1 MGRLTEIAHRV
12 KRSLGYVPATLH
24 CTACGRPSTDPVAF
38 ISGPGLYLCGPCV
51 RDAENQAAHVDPAI
65 RPKTRC
71 QFCGEYRPL
80 VSFGAASLVNV
91 CIVCV
96 KLMTE
101 MVDEYDDAS
110 GPSDPG
116 PS

>member
-12 KRSLGYVPATLH
+12 KRRLGFVPATLH
-24 CTACGRPSTDPVAF
+24 CTAFDRPSTDPGAF
-38 ISGPGLYLCGPCV
+38 ISGPRLYLCGACV
-51 RDAENQAAHVDPAI
+51 REAEHKAAQVDPAG

-80 VSFGAASLVNV
+80 VSIGTAATVNV

-101 MVDEYDDAS
+101 MVDEYDES
-110 GPSDPG
+110 NE
-116 PS
+116 